1 MVSVDATEHLGVQ
14 VSADKSGLIKVW
26 NQMRVLVREIKFQE
40 DVTSVAFVNNKP
52 DLVVGHGGKLSIIAQ
67 PDYIHL
73 PDLLCTQD
81 QLASFYSQ
89 QVPLSNAYLEELK
102 NGRMVKDKKQQPPH
116 LAAAKNHRSNEASG
130 FCETAF

>member
-1 MVSVDATEHLGVQ
+1 M
-14 VSADKSGLIKVW
+14 
-26 NQMRVLVREIKFQE
+26 
-40 DVTSVAFVNNKP
+40 AFVNNKP

-73 PDLLCTQD
+73 PDLIRTQD
-81 QLASFYSQ
+81 QLAAFYSQ

-102 NGRMVKDKKQQPPH
+102 NGKMVKDKKQEATH
-116 LAAAKNHRSNEASG
+116 LAAHKSNRSTADSG